1 MPFCRPATAG
11 LLSIEQLEAGL
22 RILDGGQSDLNAFW
36 DENIEAFRR
45 TVLFALRETSD
56 ALLSPTIPLRWR
68 VELESQLDGLVQY
81 VELADRYLARRA
93 LSRERAVAEFP
104 SGRRHLH

>member
-1 MPFCRPATAG
+1 MPVEATSARA
-11 LLSIEQLEAGL
+11 LSIEQLEAGL
-22 RILDGGQSDLNAFW
+22 RILDSRDCDLNEFW

-45 TVLFALRETSD
+45 TVLLALRDTSD

-93 LSRERAVAEFP
+93 LSRQAVAGFP
-104 SGRRHLH
+104 SERRQLH